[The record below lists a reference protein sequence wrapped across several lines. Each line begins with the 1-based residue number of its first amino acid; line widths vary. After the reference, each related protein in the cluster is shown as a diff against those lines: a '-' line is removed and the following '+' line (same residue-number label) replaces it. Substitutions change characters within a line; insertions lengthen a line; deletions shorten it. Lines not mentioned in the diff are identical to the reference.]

1 MRLTLQS
8 DLITDRSTGSELLID
23 GVFECY
29 TLELPIIDGMPGSAI
44 PAGEYSIKYEHSPKF
59 GRLMPHIDGIP
70 NRSLIMLHWG
80 NDPHD
85 TDGCVLVGDYR
96 DPATPDFVG
105 HSRVAWDRLNARL
118 APACSAGEVKIEV
131 IRRV

>member
-70 NRSLIMLHWG
+70 TG
-80 NDPHD
+80 P
-85 TDGCVLVGDYR
+85 
-96 DPATPDFVG
+96 
-105 HSRVAWDRLNARL
+105 
-118 APACSAGEVKIEV
+118 
-131 IRRV
+131 